1 MTKYMTLIPAAGRIV
16 PQENGM
22 PWPSTDGRPQALDVS
37 VTRYIRRRL
46 ADGDLIAAPATAPQV
61 QAQVQALAPA
71 EPDNSDTINRRR
83 K

>member
-46 ADGDLIAAPATAPQV
+46 ADGDLIAATATTLPIQTP
-61 QAQVQALAPA
+61 APA